1 MSDAIL
7 NVEHLCKSFSKDGER
22 IEAVRDVSF
31 ELRCGECVGLIGESG
46 SGKSTV
52 ANLIAGLETADGGR
66 IIMNGTDLL
75 DRKDRAGVHACRSK
89 LQMIFQNPRLSF
101 NPAMTIGQGVE
112 EAVKY
117 FQRIPAKQRHEM
129 MLERLRQVGLPEAY
143 ADKKASQLSGGECQR
158 IKLASYLVMGESE
171 QPKLF
176 IFDEPSTGLHFHDID
191 KLLSAFDR
199 LISAGHSIVVIEHH
213 HDIIKVADWIIDMGP
228 GGGDAGG
235 NVVFAGTPE
244 DLLKCP
250 DSFTAKYLHLD

>member
-1 MSDAIL
+1 MTVDQALDFFNDDETRSIQRRLQPLHD
-7 NVEHLCKSFSKDGER
+7 
-22 IEAVRDVSF
+22 
-31 ELRCGECVGLIGESG
+31 VGLGY
-46 SGKSTV
+46 
-52 ANLIAGLETADGGR
+52 L
-66 IIMNGTDLL
+66 
-75 DRKDRAGVHACRSK
+75 K
-89 LQMIFQNPRLSF
+89 L
-101 NPAMTIGQGVE
+101 GQ
-112 EAVKY
+112 
-117 FQRIPAKQRHEM
+117 
-129 MLERLRQVGLPEAY
+129 
-143 ADKKASQLSGGECQR
+143 SSSSLSGGECQR